1 MAGAKGDL
9 AKLRKWPVLRIL
21 EGASDILEAILSLL
35 IFLDFITG
43 YCESILTSLKNSF
56 TNS

>member
-1 MAGAKGDL
+1 MAGGKGEL
-9 AKLRKWPVLRIL
+9 AKMRKWPMLRLL
-21 EGASDILEAILSLL
+21 EGASNVLEVILSLL
-35 IFLDFITG
+35 IFLDFITE

>member
-1 MAGAKGDL
+1 MAGGKGEL
-9 AKLRKWPVLRIL
+9 AKMRKWPMLRLL
-21 EGASDILEAILSLL
+21 EGARNVLEVILSLL
-35 IFLDFITG
+35 IFLDFITE